1 MSPISLEM
9 IKELQKNLLE
19 AKTDW
24 EKYDYNQ
31 ILNNRHLSDLGVG
44 FISMNRNEELIHD
57 RDEHILPK
65 L

>member
-1 MSPISLEM
+1 M

-19 AKTDW
+19 PKTDW